1 MLVVVV
7 MIVWLLDFQLPVQSV
22 PIIIEDTSVLSNG
35 CALVIGWQRYT
46 RILFLVTQMQS
57 SFYDHMYV
65 IETDNVGGSAHP
77 SGTPDFTFG
86 V

>member
-1 MLVVVV
+1 
-7 MIVWLLDFQLPVQSV
+7 
-22 PIIIEDTSVLSNG
+22 
-35 CALVIGWQRYT
+35 
-46 RILFLVTQMQS
+46 MQS